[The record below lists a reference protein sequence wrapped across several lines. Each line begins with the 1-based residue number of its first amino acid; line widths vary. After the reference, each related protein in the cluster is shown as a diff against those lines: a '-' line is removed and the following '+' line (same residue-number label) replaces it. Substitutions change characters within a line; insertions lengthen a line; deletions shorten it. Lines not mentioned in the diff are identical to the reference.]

1 MEQQNITIRKAHKAD
16 VPQFLKLL
24 SQVNLIHHQGRP
36 DLFNVGQKYNAQE
49 LEALMANPETPIL
62 VAADAA
68 TNVCL
73 GYAMCQLEHY
83 GQQGHIQVPRTT
95 LYLDDLC
102 VDQQARGRHVG
113 SALYHACLQLAR
125 ELGCHNLTLHAWT
138 CNPGAV
144 AFYERMGMH
153 PYLQA
158 METII
163 D

>member
-1 MEQQNITIRKAHKAD
+1 M
-16 VPQFLKLL
+16 PQFLKLL

-36 DLFNVGQKYNAQE
+36 DLFSLGQKYTAQE
-49 LEALMANPETPIL
+49 LKALMANSETPIL
-62 VAADAA
+62 VAADAQSDQ
-68 TNVCL
+68 CL

-83 GQQGHIQVPRTT
+83 GNEGHIQVPRTT

-113 SALYHACLQLAR
+113 STLYRACLELAR
-125 ELGCHNLTLHAWT
+125 QLGCHNLTLHAWT

-144 AFYERMGMH
+144 AFYEHMGMH

-158 METII
+158 METIV
-163 D
+163 DEK